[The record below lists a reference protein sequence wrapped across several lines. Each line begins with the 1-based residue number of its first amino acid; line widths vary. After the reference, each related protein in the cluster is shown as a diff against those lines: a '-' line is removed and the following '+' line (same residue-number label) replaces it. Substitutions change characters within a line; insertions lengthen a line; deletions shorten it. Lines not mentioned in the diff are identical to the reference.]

1 MTDPAT
7 DTVKIDGYHG
17 HVYYTAAT
25 RALAEQLRGN
35 NRRDVRRR
43 RQGLER

>member
-7 DTVKIDGYHG
+7 DMVKIDGYHG

-25 RALAEQLRGN
+25 RAHAEQLREKSP
-35 NRRDVRRR
+35 RRSASTP
-43 RQGLER
+43 GP